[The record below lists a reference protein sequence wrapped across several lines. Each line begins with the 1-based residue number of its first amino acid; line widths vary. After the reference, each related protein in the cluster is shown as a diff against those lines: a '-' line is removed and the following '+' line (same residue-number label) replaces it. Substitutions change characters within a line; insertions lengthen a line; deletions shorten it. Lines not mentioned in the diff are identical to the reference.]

1 MCKVGYNNDYFEGI
15 NNIRVTNTATG
26 EVKIYSKEYLNILKW
41 INILENEKEIDSE
54 ELKNDLNIWIVEDKI
69 DMFPKNKDVKGYY
82 VKGASGAA
90 TLLCVNST
98 IENTYD
104 IIKLMLLKIFQGK
117 SNFEICI

>member
-15 NNIRVTNTATG
+15 NNIKVTNKATG

-41 INILENEKEIDSE
+41 INILENEEEIDSE
-54 ELKNDLNIWIVEDKI
+54 KLRNDLNIWIVVDTI
-69 DMFPKNKDVKGYY
+69 DTFPKNKEIKGYFI
-82 VKGASGAA
+82 KGVSGAA
-90 TLLCVNST
+90 TLLCVNSN
-98 IENTYD
+98 IENAYD